1 MSANS
6 IAGHK
11 MWNASVASGK
21 HVASASSRRFVV
33 EWDISYLPESFLT
46 LVRKSQFLHLASE
59 ELNEFFRIEH
69 DFFNL
74 LKLQIL
80 YDSQGKSEFWRRK
93 MRTFHRI
100 LDINK
105 DGVVSFDDFKIL
117 VDRFVYLGHLT
128 PQHQKEFNQVVQS
141 MWEERW
147 GTISPY
153 NLVTTEQ
160 YLEDMFHIV
169 NDKQLRK
176 KVHNFLPYLFKAV
189 DKDKNGYITE
199 EEFKLFYNCLG
210 LPPDVALVSFT
221 SVDENFDGKVTLQEF
236 VKTGREFFLTED
248 QRKPSKLFWG
258 PLVK

>member
-1 MSANS
+1 MPLLNVLLRKTFTKTPQKLLNS
-6 IAGHK
+6 FNFKQMTRLAVF
-11 MWNASVASGK
+11 NVSQ
-21 HVASASSRRFVV
+21 SSKP
-33 EWDISYLPESFLT
+33 DTKNSYDTDSD
-46 LVRKSQFLHLASE
+46 SDSE
-59 ELNEFFRIEH
+59 
-69 DFFNL
+69 FNHRME
-74 LKLQIL
+74 K
-80 YDSQGKSEFWRRK
+80 GKSEFWRRK

-176 KVHNFLPYLFKAV
+176 KVHNFLPYLFKVSEAGRLNSRLWTKIRM
-189 DKDKNGYITE
+189 DTLLKKNLNYSTIASD
-199 EEFKLFYNCLG
+199 FHQMLL
-210 LPPDVALVSFT
+210 
-221 SVDENFDGKVTLQEF
+221 
-236 VKTGREFFLTED
+236 
-248 QRKPSKLFWG
+248 
-258 PLVK
+258 

>member
-128 PQHQKEFNQVVQS
+128 PQHQKEFNQVVQ
-141 MWEERW
+141 
-147 GTISPY
+147 
-153 NLVTTEQ
+153 
-160 YLEDMFHIV
+160 
-169 NDKQLRK
+169 
-176 KVHNFLPYLFKAV
+176 
-189 DKDKNGYITE
+189 
-199 EEFKLFYNCLG
+199 
-210 LPPDVALVSFT
+210 VS
-221 SVDENFDGKVTLQEF
+221 S
-236 VKTGREFFLTED
+236 
-248 QRKPSKLFWG
+248 
-258 PLVK
+258 